1 MVPLQGMEA
10 QWFPIYYP
18 MGGKAFLDADGAPSG
33 SVGSNAILTK
43 ELSNWPILFMGL
55 RITNVYPLPAQPT
68 SLDID
73 IYEACKNFVDDEQTV
88 RVELSQQNITAEET
102 LQVQVTGKSGVY
114 WAPFAVPF
122 PMAGANNITLTVKR
136 VTPYPQINNAL
147 VVPTCFATIV
157 AAVARNSEQTVAVH
171 RAMG

>member
-1 MVPLQGMEA
+1 MTALQSLES

-18 MGGKAFLDADGAPSG
+18 MGPKAFLDADGAPSG
-33 SVGSNAILTK
+33 AVGSTAILTK

-73 IYEACKNFVDDEQTV
+73 TYEVCKNFVDDEQTM

-114 WAPFAVPF
+114 WAPFPVPF
-122 PMAGANNITLTVKR
+122 PMAGANDISLTVKR
-136 VTPYPQINNAL
+136 VTPYPQINSAL
-147 VVPTCFATIV
+147 VIPTCFATIV
-157 AAVARNSEQTVAVH
+157 AAVARNSEQTVAVR